1 MLSHTRSTAP
11 PEEETDNRKLEV
23 WLGIVVLAL
32 TGVLAWGLVTGLQK
46 SSSHA
51 ASPSAAGVLGATSP
65 PVAVPLVPL
74 GRYASLGAGWR
85 MKVVAVLRN
94 VSQSALGTTRSQTP
108 GMQNI
113 VVEFTVVRAGA
124 GRGES
129 GTIID
134 GMNATLG
141 GSHPVYQAR
150 RGCLG
155 GGNLR
160 VSAGHAVTDNAC
172 FTVSSTRVRRLRL
185 FVYRPG
191 SSTGPR
197 TWFALR

>member
-1 MLSHTRSTAP
+1 VLSHTRATAP
-11 PEEETDNRKLEV
+11 PEEETNNRKLEL

-32 TGVLAWGLVTGLQK
+32 AGVLAWGLVTGLHK
-46 SSSHA
+46 NSSHA
-51 ASPSAAGVLGATSP
+51 AQPSAAGVLGATSP
-65 PVAVPLVPL
+65 PVGARLVPL
-74 GRYASLGAGWR
+74 GRYASLGSGWR

-94 VSQSALGTTRSQTP
+94 VSQSALGVASAQAP

-113 VVEFTVVRAGA
+113 VVEFTVVRSGHGNSGA
-124 GRGES
+124 V
-129 GTIID
+129 ID

-141 GSHPVYQAR
+141 GSNPVYQAR

-160 VSAGHAVTDNAC
+160 VSAGHAATDNAC
-172 FTVSSTRVRRLRL
+172 FTVSSRRVRRLRL

-191 SSTGPR
+191 LSTGPR

>member
-1 MLSHTRSTAP
+1 VLSHTRSTAP
-11 PEEETDNRKLEV
+11 PEEEPNTRRLEA
-23 WLGIVVLAL
+23 WLGIVVLVLA
-32 TGVLAWGLVTGLQK
+32 GVLAWGLITGLQK
-46 SSSHA
+46 SSHST
-51 ASPSAAGVLGATSP
+51 ASQSAGGVLGATSP
-65 PVAVPLVPL
+65 PVATPLVPL
-74 GRYASLGAGWR
+74 GRYAAIGSGWR

-94 VSQSALGTTRSQTP
+94 VSQSALGTAQAQAP

-113 VVEFTVVRAGA
+113 VVEFTFQRARS

-141 GSHPVYQAR
+141 GGNPVYQAR

-155 GGNLR
+155 GGNVP
-160 VSAGHAVTDNAC
+160 VSAGRAATDNAC

-185 FVYRPG
+185 YVYRPG
-191 SSTGPR
+191 RSSGPR